1 MTRDQKYSI
10 SFVDYGTVTVVEK
23 SQLRHLPNEFI
34 TFLPKLA
41 IPAQIEGADDLTH
54 GGAKVYIYKNK
65 ANTVIAL

>member
-41 IPAQIEGADDLTH
+41 IPAQIEGGDDLTH
-54 GGAKVYIYKNK
+54 GSAKVYIQKLSKYSI
-65 ANTVIAL
+65 IAV